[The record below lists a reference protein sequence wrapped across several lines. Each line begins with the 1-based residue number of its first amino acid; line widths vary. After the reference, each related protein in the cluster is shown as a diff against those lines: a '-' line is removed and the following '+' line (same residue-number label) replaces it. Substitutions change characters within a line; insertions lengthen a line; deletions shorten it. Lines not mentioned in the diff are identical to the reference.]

1 MSLYTK
7 YRPATLNEMYGNKTL
22 IKNLKSYFNREV
34 HNHVHLFYG
43 GSGCGKTTIA
53 RAIAKDILGAD
64 ELSITEI
71 NAASDNG
78 IDMTRQIQESCK
90 NLPLL
95 GGKSVYIID
104 ECHMLT
110 GQAKGS
116 LLKTCEDVPEH
127 VYILFCTTNRDAFL
141 KGSKGETTNAL
152 STRCSQWKLEPLN
165 QNDSLSLLDSVI
177 SKEKITCISDPVFYE
192 IGKVSEGSPRLILV
206 NLENVCDP
214 NLTDEE
220 RMNILHDAKHEAT
233 SEGVSQLMKMLL
245 NPTGI
250 GIFERWKN
258 IGAKIKEIKPSEEP
272 VSLSKAIMS
281 YMSAV
286 LLNGWN
292 EQAASTLQNFAKHT
306 ENGGIINEGW
316 PIFVLACME
325 SIS

>member
-43 GSGCGKTTIA
+43 SSGCGKTTIA

-78 IDMTRQIQESCK
+78 IDMTRKIQESCK

-95 GGKSVYIID
+95 GGKSIYIID

-127 VYILFCTTNRDAFL
+127 VYIMFCTTNRDAFL

-165 QNDSLSLLDSVI
+165 QNDALTLLDSVI
-177 SKEKITCISDPVFYE
+177 TKEGITCISDPVFYE
-192 IGKVSEGSPRLILV
+192 IEKVSEGSPRLILV
-206 NLENVCDP
+206 NLERVCDP

-220 RMNILHDAKHEAT
+220 RLSMLKTATFEST
-233 SEGVSQLMKMLL
+233 SEGVSQLMKALL
-245 NPTGI
+245 NKASWKDI
-250 GIFERWKN
+250 GSI
-258 IGAKIKEIKPSEEP
+258 IKTIKPSEEP
-272 VSLSKAIMS
+272 VGLSKAIMS

-292 EQAASTLQNFAKHT
+292 EQAASTLQNFVKHT

-316 PIFVLACME
+316 PVFVLACIE